1 MEYFSGTHPELI
13 SNKIIKKLDNELN
26 VDFVHQPKLTDNI
39 SSFYT
44 NFIKPN
50 MFPIL
55 IFILFAA
62 FLLLKYAIK
71 QDKKTKR
78 KNKHRDDYENET
90 MEDTTESKSLHYV
103 DIMDPDNENGGIDVM
118 DENENE
124 YTEMP
129 ISTGDMIRQSKSDD
143 RRIIDNL
150 AKTIFS
156 S

>member
-1 MEYFSGTHPELI
+1 
-13 SNKIIKKLDNELN
+13 
-26 VDFVHQPKLTDNI
+26 
-39 SSFYT
+39 
-44 NFIKPN
+44 
-50 MFPIL
+50 
-55 IFILFAA
+55 
-62 FLLLKYAIK
+62 
-71 QDKKTKR
+71 
-78 KNKHRDDYENET
+78 

>member
-71 QDKKTKR
+71 QDKKQKKEQT
-78 KNKHRDDYENET
+78 
-90 MEDTTESKSLHYV
+90 S
-103 DIMDPDNENGGIDVM
+103 G
-118 DENENE
+118 
-124 YTEMP
+124 
-129 ISTGDMIRQSKSDD
+129 
-143 RRIIDNL
+143 
-150 AKTIFS
+150 
-156 S
+156 